1 MVDFKKITDED
12 GFLFDPN
19 EWTEE
24 FAIKAATKSGIEL
37 TNDHWVVIK
46 MIRDKYESSMRVPEL
61 RHILKIMKSKLGED
75 KATRKYVY
83 QLFPYGYGQQGCLI
97 AGMKQPKKLWLDL

>member
-1 MVDFKKITDED
+1 MADFKKITDED

-24 FAIKAATKSGIEL
+24 FAIKAATRSGIEL

-61 RHILKIMKSKLGED
+61 RHILKI
-75 KATRKYVY
+75 
-83 QLFPYGYGQQGCLI
+83 I